1 MRLLIVCFGI
11 LFGACSAELDKE
23 SKDEKMDSNKTFE
36 TKKVK
41 EAEEVEALETPLQKE
56 LKKNLKSHLDSLSKE
71 LHSKNLGD
79 LRFENTG
86 AKEHFE
92 QFESLS
98 KDNLKGDLQKD
109 SNKDSPSL
117 HLQKAYI
124 LQETQIQKLRH
135 KNDEIGK

>member
-1 MRLLIVCFGI
+1 MCLGI

-23 SKDEKMDSNKTFE
+23 SKDERMESNKTLEIEKTKE
-36 TKKVK
+36 T
-41 EAEEVEALETPLQKE
+41 EDVEALETPLQKE

-71 LHSKNLGD
+71 LHSKNLEN

-86 AKEHFE
+86 AKEHFM

-98 KDNLKGDLQKD
+98 KGDLKKD

-117 HLQKAYI
+117 HLEKAYI